1 MLKVF
6 TLFNF
11 KHTSIKVLPS
21 KTTRR
26 DCKKELED
34 STVKYVCN
42 YTHSQEHLD
51 WKTEALRIVF
61 TSNNLHFDRTILY
74 TVNQCTLT
82 QYCNISMF
90 VIFSQKIEIVSQNN
104 KNEWKVSF
112 LCDVSVLRIGTCM
125 WWQTNTHHRQQDR
138 HEKHAKE
145 SPYKGHARPFRV
157 HTDKTHTYKGR
168 IKHNTTIM
176 YRRINKHCLWAE
188 DRVRTQKWFKYI
200 LHLSVSEKNPF
211 VSGKKEKGL
220 FYFSTCFY

>member
-1 MLKVF
+1 MESFLLVFLCLKF
-6 TLFNF
+6 LLYS
-11 KHTSIKVLPS
+11 TSNILQSRCCLLKLPEE
-21 KTTRR
+21 TV
-26 DCKKELED
+26 KKELED

-90 VIFSQKIEIVSQNN
+90 VIFSQKIGIVSQNN

-112 LCDVSVLRIGTCM
+112 LCDVSVLRIRTCM

-138 HEKHAKE
+138 TDVMKNTQRNPHTKYMLDHLGYTRTK
-145 SPYKGHARPFRV
+145 PIPTKG
-157 HTDKTHTYKGR
+157 
-168 IKHNTTIM
+168 
-176 YRRINKHCLWAE
+176 E
-188 DRVRTQKWFKYI
+188 
-200 LHLSVSEKNPF
+200 
-211 VSGKKEKGL
+211 
-220 FYFSTCFY
+220 